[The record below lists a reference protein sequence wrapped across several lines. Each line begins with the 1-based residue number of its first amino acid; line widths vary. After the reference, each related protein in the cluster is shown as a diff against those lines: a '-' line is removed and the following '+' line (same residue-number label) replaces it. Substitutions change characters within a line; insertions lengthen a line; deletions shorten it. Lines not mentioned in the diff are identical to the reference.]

1 MKPLIFLSAA
11 ALLVAGAAHA
21 QTAPGQTAPAAKP
34 CQEPERRQFD
44 FWVGDWDV
52 YPTGKTV
59 LVAHS
64 KIENLY
70 GGCAVRENW
79 MPLKGTGGG
88 SLNAYVPHE
97 KTWKQTWVG
106 SGGERVDF
114 TGGLRDGAM
123 VLTGDWM
130 GIVTPGQA
138 KLTRMTYTP
147 AADGSVR
154 QFGETSDDG
163 GKTWAANFDFTYRP
177 RKPG

>member
-1 MKPLIFLSAA
+1 MKPAILLSAG
-11 ALLVAGAAHA
+11 LLLTGAAH
-21 QTAPGQTAPAAKP
+21 GQTAAQPKP
-34 CQEPERRQFD
+34 CAEPERRQFD
-44 FWVGDWDV
+44 FWVGEWDV
-52 YPTGKTV
+52 YPTGKAV

-64 KIENLY
+64 RIESLY

-88 SLNAYVPHE
+88 SLNAYVPDE
-97 KTWKQTWVG
+97 KVWRQTWVG

-114 TGGLRDGAM
+114 AGGFDGKAM
-123 VLTGDWM
+123 VLTGNWM
-130 GIVTPGQA
+130 GLVKPGEA

-163 GKTWAANFDFTYRP
+163 SKTWSANFDFTYRP